1 MKKMLFVMNPY
12 AGQRRAN
19 RYLADILSI
28 FNRAGYRVEAYMTG
42 ARGEATD
49 IVRQYAPE
57 MDLVACCGGDGTFN
71 ETVNGLLHS
80 GADIP
85 VGYIPAGSTNDFA
98 ASLGLP
104 TNILQAAETVVTGE
118 PSTLDVG
125 KFGDR
130 YFSYVASFGAFTR
143 TSYATPQS
151 VKNAL
156 GHAAYILGGISELSQ
171 LRTEHV
177 KLQLDDEMVE
187 DDFLF
192 GAVSNSTSVGGVLSL
207 DPKQVDLRD
216 GKFEVL
222 LLRSPRELGEL
233 SECIRA
239 VQTAEYNCKMLTF
252 TPASRI
258 TIWADAGMPWT
269 LDGEMEPGPRGS
281 DHRKYPLR
289 TESDVQA
296 MLNTT
301 LCYITRG
308 DQVLMLHRVKKENDL
323 NHDKWIGVGGKFL
336 EGESPDDCLLRETK
350 EETGLTLTRWQ
361 CRGVVTFLSD
371 QWEGEYMY
379 LFTADGFT
387 GSEIECNEGDL
398 QWVSRAFLNRL
409 PKWEGDAIFLDLLW
423 KNAPFFLLTLRY
435 EGEKLVEA
443 VLNGERIRG

>member
-125 KFGDR
+125 KFGGR

-269 LDGEMEPGPRGS
+269 LDGEMEPG
-281 DHRKYPLR
+281 HEEV
-289 TESDVQA
+289 T
-296 MLNTT
+296 
-301 LCYITRG
+301 I
-308 DQVLMLHRVKKENDL
+308 ENI
-323 NHDKWIGVGGKFL
+323 H
-336 EGESPDDCLLRETK
+336 C
-350 EETGLTLTRWQ
+350 GLKVM
-361 CRGVVTFLSD
+361 CKP
-371 QWEGEYMY
+371 
-379 LFTADGFT
+379 
-387 GSEIECNEGDL
+387 C
-398 QWVSRAFLNRL
+398 
-409 PKWEGDAIFLDLLW
+409 
-423 KNAPFFLLTLRY
+423 
-435 EGEKLVEA
+435 
-443 VLNGERIRG
+443 